1 VVLSFV
7 AYLVILLDDDSVF
20 RDAGEGDARQSQS
33 QYCPHEVD
41 VGGLKQSF
49 TTSSRWRH
57 ARERNRGRKAELR
70 DCHVLSIGYTRNGTC
85 GVVDGL
91 NPNTILGVL
100 DSGRFNSDT

>member
-1 VVLSFV
+1 MVLSFV

-41 VGGLKQSF
+41 VGGLKQCF

-57 ARERNRGRKAELR
+57 VQREEQLA
-70 DCHVLSIGYTRNGTC
+70 
-85 GVVDGL
+85 
-91 NPNTILGVL
+91 NT
-100 DSGRFNSDT
+100 